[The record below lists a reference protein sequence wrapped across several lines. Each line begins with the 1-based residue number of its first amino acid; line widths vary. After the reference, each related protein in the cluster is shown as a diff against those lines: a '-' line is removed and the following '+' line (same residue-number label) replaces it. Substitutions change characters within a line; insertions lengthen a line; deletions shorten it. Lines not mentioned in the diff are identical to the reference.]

1 VKFVSNVLKRP
12 WPYSIILNFIKGS
25 TIGFV
30 TGEESRFLGD
40 ASNYNL
46 ENEQMGELIA
56 FKPAGRRAR
65 VRSAPVDSGTVVFFT
80 GVRQHRLEGPE
91 CVAAKVGEAQR
102 ARRVP
107 VRQSRKCKGKAGARP
122 KA

>member
-1 VKFVSNVLKRP
+1 M
-12 WPYSIILNFIKGS
+12 
-25 TIGFV
+25 
-30 TGEESRFLGD
+30 
-40 ASNYNL
+40 
-46 ENEQMGELIA
+46 ENELMGELIA

-65 VRSAPVDSGTVVFFT
+65 VRSAPVDFGTVVFFT
-80 GVRQHRLEGPE
+80 GVRQERLEGLE
-91 CVAAKVGEAQR
+91 CVTAKVSEAPR